1 MPAPDDQPRN
11 GLSRRSVL
19 QIGGAVVAAG
29 LAPPLAAGTAS
40 AAARGTAATGTAAT
54 TGAVATTAAR
64 VAAASTGG
72 PIMNDPR
79 FPIGIFWPPP
89 PTETTV
95 ERYREI
101 ADAGFTY
108 VHGGNYSNSDVQIT
122 THMLRVADEAG
133 VGVLVED
140 PDVKWVLKNMSVGD
154 PAQPNTISED
164 ELRQRITTAVN
175 RYAPSWRAVGGRLH
189 ISSGSGDGSIGWV
202 ADGMAWSDYTVA
214 FDTEP
219 LRTGA
224 GGYAQAGW
232 AFRIQDERNAYV
244 WLLSTQGS
252 NGKAVLKKAV
262 FVNGGPTV
270 TQVGLPY
277 QLEEGRSYH
286 VETTLSGS
294 TITTRIDGVVV
305 DTTTDSTYAAG
316 SAGFREAGPESA
328 YFDNVVITG
337 AGGAELFSDGFDDG
351 LGAWR
356 LPAGAGYGAFAGLHL
371 YDEPSVGQLPL
382 VAKAVAMANDAYPD
396 ALSYVNHFPG
406 FGAGYEQAARDVD
419 TPVLSFDRYPILASG
434 EDLGYFENWAQV
446 RAAALKH
453 GRDSWIYIQSVGYA
467 NHAIPTK
474 ADLLWQISISLA
486 YGCKGIQY
494 FTYWTP
500 DPARGEAFTTG
511 LITVDGKRTRLY
523 RYTKDVNANYLAPL
537 GKQML
542 GLTST
547 AVQIA
552 GLANPPAGLAPFA
565 ADDLVS
571 AVSGDPVVLG
581 RFVDTDDRLH
591 TLVANYS
598 RHESAHVQL
607 TLPTATESYAPRR
620 DRWVRERN
628 GALSLDAGEAVLL
641 RAQ

>member
-1 MPAPDDQPRN
+1 MTPESDQPH
-11 GLSRRSVL
+11 GLSRRSIL
-19 QIGGAVVAAG
+19 QIGGALAAAG
-29 LAPPLAAGTAS
+29 VVNPFGGAS
-40 AAARGTAATGTAAT
+40 AANAAAPTSTAAAAAVAAAGAATGT
-54 TGAVATTAAR
+54 
-64 VAAASTGG
+64 TGG
-72 PIMNDPR
+72 PLLNDGR
-79 FPIGIFWPPP
+79 FPIGLFWPPP

-101 ADAGFTY
+101 AEAGFGY

-133 VGVLVED
+133 VRVLVED
-140 PDVKWVLKNMSVGD
+140 PDIKWVLKNMNVGD

-164 ELRQRITTAVN
+164 ELRQRITAAVN
-175 RYAPSWRAVGGRLH
+175 RYAPAWRAVGGRLH
-189 ISSGSGDGSIGWV
+189 ISSGSGNGSIGWV
-202 ADGMAWSDYTVA
+202 AEGSAWTDYTFA

-219 LRTGA
+219 LRTGV

-232 AFRIQDERNAYV
+232 AFRVKDEGNAYV

-262 FVNGGPTV
+262 FVNGAPTV
-270 TQVGLPY
+270 TQVALPY
-277 QLEEGRSYH
+277 QLEPGKSYH
-286 VETTLSGS
+286 VETTVSGS
-294 TITTRIDGVVV
+294 TFTTRIDGVLV
-305 DTTTDSTYAAG
+305 DTTTDTKFASG

-337 AGGAELFSDGFDDG
+337 PGGATLFEDDFDGG
-351 LGAWR
+351 LSAWR
-356 LPAGAGYGAFAGLHL
+356 LPAGSGYASFAGMHL
-371 YDEPSVGQLPL
+371 YDEPGVGQLPL
-382 VAKAVAMANDAYPD
+382 MAKAVAMANAAYPD
-396 ALSYVNHFPG
+396 ALSYVNMLPG
-406 FGAGYEQAARDVD
+406 FGAGYEQAARDIQS
-419 TPVLSFDRYPILASG
+419 PVLSFDRYPIVANG
-434 EDLGYFENWAQV
+434 EDLGYFQNWAEV

-453 GRDSWIYIQSVGYA
+453 GRDSWVYIQSVGYA

-474 ADLLWQISISLA
+474 ADILWQISISLA

-511 LITVDGKRTRLY
+511 LITVEGKRTALY
-523 RYTKDVNANYLAPL
+523 RWSKEINTTFLAPL

-547 AVQIA
+547 AVQAAGIA
-552 GLANPPAGLAPFA
+552 SPPAGLDPFA
-565 ADDLVS
+565 ADGLVS

-581 RFVDTDDRLH
+581 RFTDSDGTLH

-598 RHESAHVQL
+598 RHERARVRL
-607 TLPTATESYAPRR
+607 TLPAGADAYVPDE
-620 DRWVRERN
+620 DRWESAGDGQLN
-628 GALSLDAGEAVLL
+628 LKAGESVLL
-641 RAQ
+641 RAR